1 MKAYVSVD
9 HNSRKKLSKEII
21 ALGMALS
28 TASVEQYIFVDK
40 HVFEEGQ
47 EIELVQKALK
57 EIDNSNFVIVETTYE
72 TVTSSVEVGYA
83 KAKRKPIVYLQH
95 ENAPISPILYGLSNF
110 HIKYAN
116 PKDLFDQMSEFLK
129 NILPQ
134 Q

>member
-9 HNSRKKLSKEII
+9 HQSRKKLSKEII

-40 HVFEEGQ
+40 YTFEEGQ

-57 EIDNSNFVIVETTYE
+57 EIDNSNFIIVETTYE

-95 ENAPISPILYGLSNF
+95 ENTPISPILYGLSNF

>member
-9 HNSRKKLSKEII
+9 HNSRKKISKEII

>member
-1 MKAYVSVD
+1 MKAYISVD
-9 HNSRKKLSKEII
+9 HHSRKKLSKEII

-28 TASVEQYIFVDK
+28 SASVEQYIFVDK
-40 HVFEEGQ
+40 HTFEEGQ

-57 EIDNSNFVIVETTYE
+57 EIDNSNFVIVETTHE

-95 ENAPISPILYGLSNF
+95 ENAMISPILYGLSNF

-116 PKDLFDQMSEFLK
+116 PKDLFDQMTEFLK

>member
-1 MKAYVSVD
+1 MKAYISVD

-40 HVFEEGQ
+40 FNFEPGLEV
-47 EIELVQKALK
+47 ELVQKALK

-83 KAKRKPIVYLQH
+83 RAKRKPIVYLQH
-95 ENAPISPILYGLSNF
+95 EDVAISPILYGLSNF
-110 HIKYAN
+110 HIQYAN

>member
-95 ENAPISPILYGLSNF
+95 ENAPISPILFGLSNF

>member
-40 HVFEEGQ
+40 FTFEEGQ

-57 EIDNSNFVIVETTYE
+57 EIDNSNFVIVETTYQ

-95 ENAPISPILYGLSNF
+95 ESVAISPILYGLSNF
-110 HIKYAN
+110 HIKYSN
-116 PKDLFDQMSEFLK
+116 PKDIFDQMSEFLK